1 MKEPNSNRR
10 QRRKCELK
18 VALLGALAFDKRLE
32 ILELL
37 RNGELCEQE
46 IAEQLEMGQSAIS
59 RHLQCLRRAG
69 LVSVRHQGVRRCY
82 SLQSPKIL
90 DLLADTDELLRAI
103 WQTQREAMKTTH
115 KGELDSLGAMEKG
128 KHND

>member
-1 MKEPNSNRR
+1 MGCGTAIKELNNRR
-10 QRRKCELK
+10 GWRRRCEIRT
-18 VALLGALAFDKRLE
+18 ALLRALACDRRLE

-37 RNGELCEQE
+37 RNGELCERE

-69 LVSVRHQGVRRCY
+69 LVWARHDGVRRCY

-90 DLLADTDELLRAI
+90 DLLADSDELLRAI
-103 WQTQREAMKTTH
+103 WQMQREAMKTTH
-115 KGELDSLGAMEKG
+115 EG

>member
-1 MKEPNSNRR
+1 MNELNKRNKR
-10 QRRKCELK
+10 RRKRELK

-37 RNGELCEQE
+37 RNGELCERE

-82 SLQSPKIL
+82 SLQTPKIL

-103 WQTQREAMKTTH
+103 WQTQREAMNSTH
-115 KGELDSLGAMEKG
+115 EGELDSLEAKEKG